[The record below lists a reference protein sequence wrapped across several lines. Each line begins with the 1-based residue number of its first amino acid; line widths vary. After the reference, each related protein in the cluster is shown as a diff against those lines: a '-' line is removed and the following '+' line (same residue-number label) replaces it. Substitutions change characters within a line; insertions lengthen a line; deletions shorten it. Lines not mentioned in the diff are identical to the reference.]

1 MDDIKDI
8 ASRTPVRND
17 IRKWNSQDYV
27 LDLLELLEQV
37 GILDVVDDDYWNKR
51 DILVTISNPPD
62 PNNTHEHWALYLN
75 DPSNPIKTIF
85 EVKGS
90 TGRYR
95 YEPEIKPQ
103 NVRLS
108 RDLVGLVPICT
119 VEPSKASKIKEIAG
133 TVRVRNEVEGWNSLC
148 FVGELF
154 NALEREGVVDGEDE
168 DYLCQMAHICP
179 GLSRNRRVVEL

>member
-1 MDDIKDI
+1 MKTQTTHLSATTTSKLTSSEEAAVSNPSLLQPQHSLTPDNLQGQIKM
-8 ASRTPVRND
+8 
-17 IRKWNSQDYV
+17 
-27 LDLLELLEQV
+27 
-37 GILDVVDDDYWNKR
+37 

-62 PNNTHEHWALYLN
+62 PNNTHKHWALYLN
-75 DPSNPIKTIF
+75 DPSNPIKTTF
-85 EVKGS
+85 EVRGS

-133 TVRVRNEVEGWNSLC
+133 TVRVRDKRGC
-148 FVGELF
+148 
-154 NALEREGVVDGEDE
+154 R
-168 DYLCQMAHICP
+168 
-179 GLSRNRRVVEL
+179 